1 MLVQALRARVDR
13 WLGHTVA
20 VLLGAMV
27 LNVSWQVFTRFVLRQ
42 PSTYTEELARFLLI
56 WSGLLGACVAWRR
69 RMHLSI
75 RLFGDTSV
83 DPPRWMSRVTLI
95 STAVFSVLVLGG
107 GGVRLVVLT
116 LQLEQRSA
124 ALGWPLGYVYLAV
137 PVTGAVLLFY
147 VLVELFSGAEE
158 S

>member
-1 MLVQALRARVDR
+1 VQAFRARVDR
-13 WLGHTVA
+13 WLENTVA

-27 LNVSWQVFTRFVLRQ
+27 LNVSWQVFTRFVLRE

-75 RLFGDTSV
+75 RLFGDTTG
-83 DPPRWMSRVTLI
+83 DPPRWMARVTLI
-95 STAVFSVLVLGG
+95 STAAFSVLVLFVGG
-107 GGVRLVVLT
+107 IRLVALT
-116 LQLEQRSA
+116 LQLEQHSA

-137 PVTGAVLLFY
+137 PLTGAILLFY
-147 VLVELFSGAEE
+147 VLVELFPGVEE
-158 S
+158 P

>member
-1 MLVQALRARVDR
+1 MQALRARVDR
-13 WLGHTVA
+13 WLEHTVA

-27 LNVSWQVFTRFVLRQ
+27 LNVSWQVFTRFVLRE

-83 DPPRWMSRVTLI
+83 DPPLWMARVTLV
-95 STAVFSVLVLGG
+95 STAVFSVFVLGVG
-107 GGVRLVVLT
+107 GIRLVVLT
-116 LQLEQRSA
+116 LQLEQHSA

-137 PVTGAVLLFY
+137 PLTGALLLFY
-147 VLVELFSGAEE
+147 VVVELFYGVEE
-158 S
+158 P